1 MAMKNRQ
8 LLAFALSGALV
19 ISTLGGC
26 SAFGQLAKQTVETG
40 KEYYD
45 QNKDSEQEDPS
56 SQEDATQGKT
66 DGTGSDGTV
75 KLQDQAAGQQ
85 RIYLND
91 LSTQEPLR
99 DYTPSVAAYQTAPDL
114 SNIENLEQFYAYDTD
129 EDISGKLAAN
139 NFIVMDSGYSEFFD
153 VYEYNRYSQV
163 PSFVTV
169 DSMMHTYHL
178 YFALLQRTT
187 ERDYLAS
194 MVKEMSHSMY
204 QTCLTQYEEL
214 KGSEW
219 EQAAALNVGFF
230 AVGVS
235 LMGDEAA
242 ISIPDEVKNAVDQE
256 LSFIEAA
263 DGIYDSALFEGEMED
278 YSQYKPRGYYEG
290 EEALEQ
296 YFRAMMWYG
305 RRNFAQKQE
314 LTDRAALLMTMAL
327 SNEAFQDWEAVY
339 TITSFFAGASDDSGF
354 YEYAPLIREA
364 YGDGAGTGNL
374 IGNEAAFDAFHE
386 LTGKLDPP
394 AINSAVFMDDNGET
408 DKTQE
413 AKGFRFMGQ
422 RFTLD
427 EAIFTNL
434 TYSKVRENADG
445 SNRMLPM
452 AMDVP
457 AVLGSDTA
465 KRILED
471 NGAFEYQGY
480 AENMEK
486 LQNAVQNADDTLWNG
501 SLYAGWLQTL
511 CPLLE
516 ERDEGYPSFMR
527 NEEWRKKN
535 LESFLGSYT
544 ELKHDT
550 VLYSKQMLA
559 EMGGGMEEMDDRGY
573 VEPEPE
579 IFHALGGLAKNTSE
593 GMERFGILSA
603 EDKENL
609 EKLQQLSDQLAE
621 ISIKELEGGSTVTDE
636 DYELIRTFGGNLEHF
651 WKETIRDQ
659 TTEEYVDSRE
669 FPAALVVDIAT
680 DPNGTILE
688 EAIGGVSRI
697 SVVVPVDGKLR
708 LAVGGTFSYY
718 EFTVPIDSRM
728 TDSEWRQMIGME
740 LNDDMEYEY
749 GNEVEQPSWTKSYR
763 YSWDG

>member
-1 MAMKNRQ
+1 MEMKNRQ

-26 SAFGQLAKQTVETG
+26 SAFGQFAKETVETG

-45 QNKDSEQEDPS
+45 QKKDSEQEDPA
-56 SQEDATQGKT
+56 SQEDTTQGKA
-66 DGTGSDGTV
+66 DGTEGDGTV
-75 KLQDQAAGQQ
+75 KLQAQAAGQQ

-91 LSTQEPLR
+91 LSAQEPLR
-99 DYTPSVAAYQTAPDL
+99 AYTPSVTAYQTASDL
-114 SNIENLEQFYAYDTD
+114 SNIENLGQFYAYDTD
-129 EDISGKLAAN
+129 EDISGKLSAN

-153 VYEYNRYSQV
+153 VYESNRYSQV

-187 ERDYLAS
+187 ERDYLTS
-194 MVKEMSHSMY
+194 MVKEMSRSMY
-204 QTCLTQYEEL
+204 ETSLEQYKEL

-230 AVGVS
+230 AVGAC

-242 ISIPDEVKNAVDQE
+242 IQIPDEIKSVVDQE
-256 LSFIEAA
+256 LSCIEAA

-305 RRNFAQKQE
+305 RRNFSQEKE
-314 LTDRAALLMTMAL
+314 LTDRAALLMTIAL
-327 SNEAFQDWEAVY
+327 SNDAFQDWETVY

-364 YGDGAGTGNL
+364 YGDGVGTRDL
-374 IGNEAAFDAFHE
+374 IGNEAAFATFHE

-394 AINSAVFMDDNGET
+394 AINSVVFMDDNGET

-413 AKGFRFMGQ
+413 AKGYRFMGQ

-434 TYSKVRENADG
+434 TYSKVKENADG
-445 SNRMLPM
+445 NNRMLPM

-465 KRILED
+465 KKILED
-471 NGAFEYQGY
+471 NGAFAYQGY
-480 AENMEK
+480 TENMEK
-486 LQNAVQNADDTLWNG
+486 LQDVVQNADDTLWNG

-516 ERDEGYPSFMR
+516 ERGEGYPSFMTS
-527 NEEWRKKN
+527 EEWRKKN

-579 IFHALGGLAKNTSE
+579 IFHALSSLTKNTSE

-603 EDKENL
+603 NDKENL
-609 EKLQQLSDQLAE
+609 GKLGQLSDQLAE
-621 ISIKELEGGSTVTDE
+621 ISIKELEGGSEVTDE

-651 WKETIRDQ
+651 WKETVRDQ

-680 DPNGTILE
+680 DPNGAILE

-697 SVVVPVDGKLR
+697 SVVVPIDGKLR
-708 LAVGGTFSYY
+708 IAVGGTFSYY
-718 EFTVPIDSRM
+718 EFSVPIDSRM
-728 TDSEWRQMIGME
+728 TDSEWRQKIGME

-763 YSWDG
+763 YSYN

>member
-1 MAMKNRQ
+1 MVRKNMK
-8 LLAFALSGALV
+8 LLAFILTGALAV
-19 ISTLGGC
+19 STLEGC
-26 SAFGQLAKQTVETG
+26 SAFGQFAKQTVETG

-45 QNKDSEQEDPS
+45 QKKDSEQEDSS
-56 SQEDATQGKT
+56 SQQDTTQGKS
-66 DGTGSDGTV
+66 DGTDSDGTV
-75 KLQDQAAGQQ
+75 KLQAQAMEQQ

-91 LSTQEPLR
+91 LSAQEPLR
-99 DYTPSVAAYQTAPDL
+99 DYTPSVAAYQTASDL
-114 SNIENLEQFYAYDTD
+114 SNIENLGQFYGYDTD
-129 EDISGKLAAN
+129 EDISGKLVSN

-153 VYEYNRYSQV
+153 VYESNRYSQV

-194 MVKEMSHSMY
+194 MVKEMSRSMY
-204 QTCLTQYEEL
+204 ETSLRQYDEL

-230 AVGVS
+230 AVGVC

-242 ISIPDEVKNAVDQE
+242 IQIPDEIKSAVNQE
-256 LSFIEAA
+256 LSYIEAA

-305 RRNFAQKQE
+305 RRNFSQKNE
-314 LTDRAALLMTMAL
+314 LTDRAALLMTIAL
-327 SNEAFQDWEAVY
+327 SNEAFPDWEAVY
-339 TITSFFAGASDDSGF
+339 TITSFFAGVSDDSGF
-354 YEYAPLIREA
+354 YEYVPLIREA
-364 YGDGAGTGNL
+364 YGDGVDTRDL
-374 IGNEAAFDAFHE
+374 IGNETAFAVFHE
-386 LTGKLDPP
+386 LTGELDPP

-413 AKGFRFMGQ
+413 AKGYRFMGQ

-434 TYSKVRENADG
+434 TYSKVKENADG
-445 SNRMLPM
+445 DKRMLPM

-465 KRILED
+465 KKILED

-480 AENMEK
+480 TENMEK
-486 LQNAVQNADDTLWNG
+486 LQDVVQNADDTLWKG

-516 ERDEGYPSFMR
+516 ERGEGYPSFMT

-579 IFHALGGLAKNTSE
+579 IYHALSRLTKNTSE

-603 EDKENL
+603 NDKENL
-609 EKLQQLSDQLAE
+609 GKLGQLSDQLAE
-621 ISIKELEGGSTVTDE
+621 ISIRELEGGSEVTDE

-651 WKETIRDQ
+651 WKEAVRDQ

-680 DPNGTILE
+680 DPNGAILE

-697 SVVVPVDGKLR
+697 SVVVPIDGKLR

-718 EFTVPIDSRM
+718 EFSVPIDSRM
-728 TDSEWRQMIGME
+728 TDSEWRQKIGME

-749 GNEVEQPSWTKSYR
+749 GNEVEQPSWTESYR
-763 YSWDG
+763 YSYN

>member
-1 MAMKNRQ
+1 MVRKNMK
-8 LLAFALSGALV
+8 LLAFILTGALAV
-19 ISTLGGC
+19 STLEGC
-26 SAFGQLAKQTVETG
+26 SAFGQFAKQTVETG

-45 QNKDSEQEDPS
+45 QKKDSEQEDSS
-56 SQEDATQGKT
+56 SQQDTTQGKS
-66 DGTGSDGTV
+66 DGTDSDGTV
-75 KLQDQAAGQQ
+75 KLQAQAMEQQ

-91 LSTQEPLR
+91 LSAQEPLR
-99 DYTPSVAAYQTAPDL
+99 DYTPSVAAYQTASDL
-114 SNIENLEQFYAYDTD
+114 SNIENLGQFYGYDTD
-129 EDISGKLAAN
+129 EDISGKLVSN
-139 NFIVMDSGYSEFFD
+139 NFVVMDSGYSEFFD
-153 VYEYNRYSQV
+153 VYESNRYSQV

-194 MVKEMSHSMY
+194 MVKEMSRSMY
-204 QTCLTQYEEL
+204 ETSLEQYEEL

-230 AVGVS
+230 AVGVC

-242 ISIPDEVKNAVDQE
+242 IQIPDEMKSAVAQE
-256 LSFIEAA
+256 LSYIEAA
-263 DGIYDSALFEGEMED
+263 DGIYDSALLEGEMED

-305 RRNFAQKQE
+305 RRNFSQKNE
-314 LTDRAALLMTMAL
+314 LTDRAALLMTIAL
-327 SNEAFQDWEAVY
+327 SNEAFPDWEAVY
-339 TITSFFAGASDDSGF
+339 TITSFFAGVSDDSGF
-354 YEYAPLIREA
+354 YEYVPLIREA
-364 YGDGAGTGNL
+364 YGDGVDTRDL
-374 IGNEAAFDAFHE
+374 IGNETAFAVFHE
-386 LTGKLDPP
+386 LTGELDPP

-413 AKGFRFMGQ
+413 AKGYRFMGQ

-434 TYSKVRENADG
+434 TYSKVKENADG
-445 SNRMLPM
+445 DKRMLPM

-457 AVLGSDTA
+457 VVLGSDTA
-465 KRILED
+465 KKILED

-480 AENMEK
+480 TENMEK
-486 LQNAVQNADDTLWNG
+486 LQDVVQNADDTLWKG

-516 ERDEGYPSFMR
+516 ERGEGYPSFMT

-579 IFHALGGLAKNTSE
+579 IYHALSRLTKNTSE

-603 EDKENL
+603 NDKENL
-609 EKLQQLSDQLAE
+609 GKLGQLSDQLAE
-621 ISIKELEGGSTVTDE
+621 ISIRELEGGSEVTDE

-651 WKETIRDQ
+651 WKEAVRDQ

-680 DPNGTILE
+680 DPNGAILE

-697 SVVVPVDGKLR
+697 SVVVPIDGKLR

-718 EFTVPIDSRM
+718 EFSVPIDSRM
-728 TDSEWRQMIGME
+728 TDSEWRQKIGME

-749 GNEVEQPSWTKSYR
+749 GNEVEQPSWTESYR
-763 YSWDG
+763 YSYN

>member
-1 MAMKNRQ
+1 MKNKQ
-8 LLAFALSGALV
+8 LFALVLSGALV
-19 ISTLGGC
+19 ISTMGGC
-26 SAFGQLAKQTVETG
+26 SAFGQFAKQTVETG

-45 QNKDSEQEDPS
+45 QKKDSEQEDPA
-56 SQEDATQGKT
+56 SQEDATQGKPDGT
-66 DGTGSDGTV
+66 DGDETV
-75 KLQDQAAGQQ
+75 KLQAQTAQQQ

-91 LSTQEPLR
+91 LSAQEPLR
-99 DYTPSVAAYQTAPDL
+99 AYTPSAETYQTASDL
-114 SNIENLEQFYAYDTD
+114 SNIENLGQFYGYDTD
-129 EDISGKLAAN
+129 EDISEKLVSN

-153 VYEYNRYSQV
+153 VYENNRYSQM

-194 MVKEMSHSMY
+194 MVKEMSRSMY
-204 QTCLTQYEEL
+204 ETSLTQYEEL

-219 EQAAALNVGFF
+219 EQAAALNLGFF
-230 AVGVS
+230 AVGVC

-242 ISIPDEVKNAVDQE
+242 IQIPDEIKSAVDQE
-256 LSFIEAA
+256 LSCIEAA
-263 DGIYDSALFEGEMED
+263 DGVYDSALFEREMED

-305 RRNFAQKQE
+305 RRNFSQKKE

-327 SNEAFQDWEAVY
+327 SNDAFQDWETVY

-364 YGDGAGTGNL
+364 YGDGVGIRDL
-374 IGNEAAFDAFHE
+374 IGNETAFSTFHE

-413 AKGFRFMGQ
+413 AKGYRFMGQ

-434 TYSKVRENADG
+434 TYSKIGENADG
-445 SNRMLPM
+445 GNRMLPM

-465 KRILED
+465 KKILED

-480 AENMEK
+480 TENMEK
-486 LQNAVQNADDTLWNG
+486 LQNAVQNADDTMWNG

-516 ERDEGYPSFMR
+516 ERGAGYPSFMT

-579 IFHALGGLAKNTSE
+579 IFHALSSLTKNTSE

-603 EDKENL
+603 NDKENL
-609 EKLQQLSDQLAE
+609 DKLGQLCDQLAE
-621 ISIKELEGGSTVTDE
+621 ISIKELEGGSEVTDE

-651 WKETIRDQ
+651 WKEAIRDQ

-680 DPNGTILE
+680 DPNGAILE

-697 SVVVPVDGKLR
+697 CVVVPIDGKLR

-718 EFTVPIDSRM
+718 EFSVPIDSRM
-728 TDSEWRQMIGME
+728 TDSEWRQRIGME

-749 GNEVEQPSWTKSYR
+749 GNEVEKPSWTKNYR
-763 YSWDG
+763 YSYN

>member
-1 MAMKNRQ
+1 MKNKQ
-8 LLAFALSGALV
+8 LFALVLSGALV
-19 ISTLGGC
+19 ISTMGGC
-26 SAFGQLAKQTVETG
+26 SAFGQFAKQTVETG

-45 QNKDSEQEDPS
+45 QKKDSEQEDPA
-56 SQEDATQGKT
+56 SQEDATQGKPDGT
-66 DGTGSDGTV
+66 DGDETV
-75 KLQDQAAGQQ
+75 KLQAQTAQQQ

-91 LSTQEPLR
+91 LSAQEPLR
-99 DYTPSVAAYQTAPDL
+99 AYTPSAETYQTASDL
-114 SNIENLEQFYAYDTD
+114 SNIENLGQFYGYDTD
-129 EDISGKLAAN
+129 EDISEKLVSN

-153 VYEYNRYSQV
+153 VYENNRYSQM

-194 MVKEMSHSMY
+194 MVKEMSRSMY
-204 QTCLTQYEEL
+204 ETSLTQYEEL

-219 EQAAALNVGFF
+219 EQAAALNLGFF
-230 AVGVS
+230 AVGVC

-242 ISIPDEVKNAVDQE
+242 IQIPDEIKSTVDQE
-256 LSFIEAA
+256 LSCIEAA
-263 DGIYDSALFEGEMED
+263 DGVYDSALFEREMED

-305 RRNFAQKQE
+305 RRNFSQKKE

-327 SNEAFQDWEAVY
+327 SNDAFQDWETVY

-364 YGDGAGTGNL
+364 YGDGVGIRDL
-374 IGNEAAFDAFHE
+374 IGNETAFSTFHE

-413 AKGFRFMGQ
+413 AKGYRFMGQ

-434 TYSKVRENADG
+434 TYSKIGENADG
-445 SNRMLPM
+445 GNRMLPM

-465 KRILED
+465 KKILED

-480 AENMEK
+480 TENMEK
-486 LQNAVQNADDTLWNG
+486 LQNAVQNADDTMWNG

-516 ERDEGYPSFMR
+516 ERGAGYPSFMT

-579 IFHALGGLAKNTSE
+579 IFHALSSLTKNTSE

-603 EDKENL
+603 NDKENL
-609 EKLQQLSDQLAE
+609 DKLGQLCDQLAE
-621 ISIKELEGGSTVTDE
+621 ISIKELEGGSEVTDE

-651 WKETIRDQ
+651 WKEAIRDQ

-680 DPNGTILE
+680 DPNGAILE

-697 SVVVPVDGKLR
+697 CVVVPIDGKLR

-718 EFTVPIDSRM
+718 EFSVPIDSRM
-728 TDSEWRQMIGME
+728 TDSEWRQRIGME

-749 GNEVEQPSWTKSYR
+749 GNEVEKPSWTKNYR
-763 YSWDG
+763 YSYN